1 MIELNQDQLTAVAI
15 ATVRI
20 ILGILFFF
28 QGFDKIF
35 RLKNSEIMAF
45 VPSGIS
51 DRVSGK
57 TNLLLIKSG
66 AWLELI
72 GGILLVAGF
81 LIQPAL
87 IILAFDLVMVS
98 FAFSLAVPI
107 WDLRHVFPRLAML
120 VFLLLSPAEADV
132 FSLDYVSR

>member
-57 TNLLLIKSG
+57 TNLFLIKSG